1 MKRRALVLDANIL
14 IRAVL
19 GRKVFALLNQYQSRT
34 AFFAPD
40 VAFMDAEK
48 YLPDIFAKRGF
59 DWSIGSAMMD
69 RLPVMVQRVQP
80 LLYRR
85 CEAAARSRIRDIQDW
100 PILATALALNCP
112 IWTEDADFFGCG
124 VATWTTANIALYLQ
138 RSK

>member
-1 MKRRALVLDANIL
+1 MTRQALVLDANIL

-19 GRKVFALLNQYQSRT
+19 GRKVFALLNQYQNRT

-48 YLPDIFAKRGF
+48 YLPNIFARRGF
-59 DWSIGSAMMD
+59 DWSVGLDVMN
-69 RLPVMVQRVQP
+69 RLPAMVQPMQP

-85 CEAAARSRIRDIQDW
+85 FEAEARSRIRDAKDW

-124 VATWTTANIALYLQ
+124 VPTWTTKNIALYL
-138 RSK
+138 RLSK